1 MTTYDTSCG
10 WFVSLLCQIAQQL
23 CVCVARLRHFLSFHD
38 ADDDDD
44 DDDDD
49 HHAVGDADDD
59 KSPSPDK
66 NSK

>member
-1 MTTYDTSCG
+1 VTTYDTSSG

-23 CVCVARLRHFLSFHD
+23 CGCVACLSHFLSFHD

-44 DDDDD
+44 
-49 HHAVGDADDD
+49 HNAVGDADDD